1 MRGRS
6 AFVTSLAAM
15 GLGLLLGPAAQGRL
29 IDFNNADP
37 TTGDLAT
44 NFRQSSSPNVYSA
57 NATDGISGSG
67 SVRGATSAAT
77 MVLNNGDL
85 FNFAGPDASVTVSSY
100 VRLASPTAT
109 GGSTLDL
116 GLVQNQFGAFNGASN
131 APWVMVHL
139 TPTSSGTG
147 AAYTLTSSSDR
158 LAAIDSSAAHGSAT
172 LNSGSFYKLVATF
185 THPGSTDQVV
195 VDATLYNSDA
205 NGNLGTPV
213 LSFTGD
219 TYTNAL
225 ITTGGTAAGAHY
237 DGTQSRPAFQAV
249 ASQGAFTLDNF
260 DYVPEPGALGVMAV
274 VAGAGLLRR
283 RRFGA
288 RRAIR

>member
-6 AFVTSLAAM
+6 AFVTSLAAI

-67 SVRGATSAAT
+67 SVRGATNTAT

-85 FNFAGPDASVTVSSY
+85 FNFAAPDASVTVSSY

-139 TPTSSGTG
+139 TPTSTTSGF
-147 AAYTLTSSSDR
+147 TLTSSSDR

-172 LNSGSFYKLVATF
+172 LNSGSFYKLVTTF

-195 VDATLYNSDA
+195 VDATLYNSDF
-205 NGNLGTPV
+205 NGNVGTPV

-249 ASQGAFTLDNF
+249 ASQGAFTIDNF
-260 DYVPEPGALGVMAV
+260 EYVPEPGAVGVMAV